1 MTKTKSM
8 SISIMM
14 VSVKVKFQAS
24 EEIAFFK
31 DRIDT
36 FHVLGLGEYNN
47 YSRKQKT

>member
-1 MTKTKSM
+1 M

-24 EEIAFFK
+24 EEIAFK